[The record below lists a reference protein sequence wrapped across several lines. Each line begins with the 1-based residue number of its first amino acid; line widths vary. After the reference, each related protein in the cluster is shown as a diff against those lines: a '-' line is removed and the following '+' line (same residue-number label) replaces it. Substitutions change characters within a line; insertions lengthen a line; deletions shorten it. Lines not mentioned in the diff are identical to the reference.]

1 MAEFTTLD
9 ALQAFHRE
17 ILALQ
22 EGYGD
27 GNIDNELL
35 VQNFESELDR
45 VWERPKKSEKSRN
58 ALKAGTSCLPCA
70 LQTNC

>member
-17 ILALQ
+17 IIALQ
-22 EGYGD
+22 DGHGD

-35 VQNFESELDR
+35 VQNFEGELDR
-45 VWERPKKSEKSRN
+45 VWERPKRNEASRN
-58 ALKAGTSCLPCA
+58 ALKGGKW
-70 LQTNC
+70 